1 MAMVC
6 DNGHY
11 LGGRSACPRC
21 GWSEDAV
28 AAPSTP
34 TPSRMSWGDPLPSLD
49 DPAFSDD
56 PRGDRVTAPPA
67 RASWGELRG
76 TVVDGDPMHLGAAGG
91 VGLLRLLVVGLGLGG
106 VIWKSDAII
115 LAVTNGLVSLLLTYL
130 VPIILIA
137 VLLSFVS
144 KVIPV
149 GGCLGQL
156 FQLFTFSALTRRAGS
171 SRDPNGWRVT
181 VENANG
187 ATTAELAAPLH
198 LDGGEEVSLRGPV
211 IRGVK
216 HAWLIQVLSPRPTT
230 HLARGVLATLTTLLV
245 GLPLLT
251 LLFVYV

>member
-1 MAMVC
+1 
-6 DNGHY
+6 
-11 LGGRSACPRC
+11 
-21 GWSEDAV
+21 
-28 AAPSTP
+28 
-34 TPSRMSWGDPLPSLD
+34 MSWGDPLPTLD

-56 PRGDRVTAPPA
+56 PHGDRVEAPPA
-67 RASWGELRG
+67 TATWGELRG
-76 TVVDGDPMHLGAAGG
+76 TVVDGNPVRLGAAGG
-91 VGLLRLLVVGLGLGG
+91 IGLLRLLVLGLVLGG
-106 VIWKSDAII
+106 VIWKSDTII

-130 VPIILIA
+130 VPIMLIV

-171 SRDPNGWRVT
+171 NRDANGWRVT

-211 IRGVK
+211 IGGVK

-230 HLARGVLATLTTLLV
+230 RLARGVLPTLTTLLV

-251 LLFVYV
+251 LLIVYLP